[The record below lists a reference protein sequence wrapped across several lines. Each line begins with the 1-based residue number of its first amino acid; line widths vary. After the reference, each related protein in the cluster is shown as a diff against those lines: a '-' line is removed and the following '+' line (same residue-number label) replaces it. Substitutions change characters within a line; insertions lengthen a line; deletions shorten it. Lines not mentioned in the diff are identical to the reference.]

1 MMTLAQPDDLQ
12 LLPDS
17 AELIWGVVAFLILLG
32 LLVGIL
38 SLVVSASR
46 GRRTQEERMKRLEER
61 LDRID
66 SQ

>member
-38 SLVVSASR
+38 SLVVRASR